1 MSKETNLAVV
11 KESGIVAVIRAQN
24 EQELLDTTIALNKGG
39 VKALEITMTSPGAL
53 DVLKDVSKS
62 LAGQAI
68 LGIGSV
74 LDPETARMAILNGA
88 QFVVSPI
95 LNKDIIT
102 LCQRY
107 SVACIPGAFTPTE
120 ILTAW
125 EAGAD
130 VVKVFPATKLGP
142 GYFKDVKG
150 PLPQVKL
157 TPTGGIDLGNVAEF
171 IQAGAE
177 FVGVGGAL
185 VKKQLIQ
192 EKRWDELSDLAAA
205 FVDEVRK
212 ARA

>member
-1 MSKETNLAVV
+1 MLKEKNLAVV
-11 KESGIVAVIRAQN
+11 KESGIVAVIRAQD

-53 DVLKDVSKS
+53 DVLKEVSKS
-62 LAGQAI
+62 LADQAI

-95 LNKDIIT
+95 LNKEIIT

-157 TPTGGIDLGNVAEF
+157 TPTGGINLENVADF
-171 IQAGAE
+171 IKSGAE

-185 VKKQLIQ
+185 VKKQLVQ
-192 EKRWDELSDLAAA
+192 EKRWDELSNLAAA